1 MIAVVDASVV
11 IKWLLQDT
19 EREADTEKA
28 THLMEQVTSGELSSI
43 QPAHWILEVGA
54 VLARVSP
61 ETAADDVTLLAALE
75 LPTTDDPLIVRRGTE
90 LATELKQHLFDTFYH
105 AVALENADTVL
116 VTADERYLRAAQG
129 KGRIMHVKDWASP

>member
-1 MIAVVDASVV
+1 VIAVLDASVV
-11 IKWLLQDT
+11 IKWLLQDPECEANT
-19 EREADTEKA
+19 ENA
-28 THLMEQVTSGELSSI
+28 TRLMEQVTSGELSSI
-43 QPAHWILEVGA
+43 QPSHWILEVGA

-116 VTADERYLRAAQG
+116 VTADERYLRAAES
-129 KGRIMHVKDWASP
+129 KGRIMHLKDWG